1 LFLEFKAEDSQNCPA
16 GQRLNSIPELS
27 VKPPETGKSKKIVKN
42 IRLIELTSLY
52 LYQLKLI
59 NYHNMEKENLTP
71 EESFVIINK
80 AIANFKMNYRESSHV
95 FLLWGWIL
103 TLASISNFI
112 ILKSMNSWEAW
123 EHKGFLVLGN
133 WVLFILI
140 GSIIMYFIVR
150 REKKEKKVYSQVD
163 KFIDKLWWVTA
174 PSFFIATFICI
185 KLEIA
190 PPPLMLLVAGIA
202 TTTTGLVIRF
212 KPLIF
217 GGISFFLFSIASTFV
232 TNEYLA
238 LVVSAALIC
247 GYLIPGYLL
256 KAAKE

>member
-1 LFLEFKAEDSQNCPA
+1 
-16 GQRLNSIPELS
+16 
-27 VKPPETGKSKKIVKN
+27 
-42 IRLIELTSLY
+42 
-52 LYQLKLI
+52 
-59 NYHNMEKENLTP
+59 MEKSNLTP
-71 EESFVIINK
+71 EESFEIINK
-80 AIANFKMNYRESSHV
+80 AIANFKMNYKESAHV

-112 ILKSMNSWEAW
+112 ILKMLNSWAW
-123 EHKGFLVLGN
+123 EHKGFLILGN
-133 WVLFILI
+133 WFVFILI
-140 GSIIMYFIVR
+140 GTIILYFIVR
-150 REKKEKKVYSQVD
+150 KEKKEKKVYSQID

-174 PSFFIATFICI
+174 ASFVIAIILCFRLELQPPS
-185 KLEIA
+185 
-190 PPPLMLLVAGIA
+190 LMLLVAGIA

-217 GGISFFLFSIASTFV
+217 GGMSFFIFSIASTYV

-247 GYLIPGYLL
+247 GYLIPGYFL

>member
-1 LFLEFKAEDSQNCPA
+1 
-16 GQRLNSIPELS
+16 
-27 VKPPETGKSKKIVKN
+27 
-42 IRLIELTSLY
+42 
-52 LYQLKLI
+52 
-59 NYHNMEKENLTP
+59 MEKNNLTP
-71 EESFVIINK
+71 EESFEIINK
-80 AIANFKMNYRESSHV
+80 AIANFKMNYKENSQV

-112 ILKSMNSWEAW
+112 ILKMLSSWTW
-123 EHKGFLVLGN
+123 EYKGFLILGN
-133 WVLFILI
+133 WVVFILI
-140 GSIIMYFIVR
+140 GSIILFFIVR
-150 REKKEKKVYSQVD
+150 KEKKEKKVYSQID

-174 PSFFIATFICI
+174 ASFVISIILCFRLELEPPS
-185 KLEIA
+185 
-190 PPPLMLLVAGIA
+190 LMLLVAGIA

-217 GGISFFLFSIASTFV
+217 GGMSFFIFSIASTFV

-247 GYLIPGYLL
+247 GYLIPGYFL